1 MPSKILVVDD
11 MSLSRI
17 ILRARLSSACYDTL
31 LAASGRE
38 ALDLARRCQPDLVL
52 MDCALPDLDGP
63 DVCKILR
70 ADPMTAHI
78 PVILFS
84 ADSSREMRLAALA
97 TGADDFLAKPLDE
110 SYLMSRLRAL
120 LRRSAVGQELRGHM
134 TPALRA
140 HVADAVAKAGPA
152 GNVALVWAGPGKA
165 DAIDTQ
171 ASGLFHTMLD
181 LPTLLNNAPTD
192 MQPDVLLLAP
202 EIISLH
208 GVHVISELRSRPQ
221 TRHIPIVVLLPTEQH
236 DIRGMVLDLGAEDIL
251 CLPLDL
257 PEARMRLDMVISRK
271 IWADATRNA
280 LDAELHLASRDPL
293 TGLFN
298 RRHAT
303 SRLSELIEATD
314 KGEIEGFA
322 LLLIDLDNFKRVNDT
337 FGHLAG
343 DDVLTEVGHRM
354 RAALRPD
361 DLLAR
366 YGGEEFLLALP
377 NVGSKDAH
385 RMAERIRHQI
395 EGLDYRV
402 KQGSAALRVTAS
414 IGVTLHDASQASETI
429 PVARRID
436 SIIDQADQAMR
447 MAKSSGRNRVS
458 FGDCMGA
465 PSLRAV

>member
-11 MSLSRI
+11 LSLSRI
-17 ILRARLSSACYDTL
+17 ILRARLSSACYDTI
-31 LAASGRE
+31 LAPDART
-38 ALDLARRCQPDLVL
+38 ALELARRCQPDLVL

-84 ADSSREMRLAALA
+84 ANSGRDMRLRALA

-110 SYLMSRLRAL
+110 GYLLSRLRAL

-140 HVADAVAKAGPA
+140 HLLDAVAKSGGG
-152 GNVALVWAGPGKA
+152 GNVALVRAAPGEA
-165 DAIDTQ
+165 ASINSDAPD
-171 ASGLFHTMLD
+171 LFQTTLD
-181 LPTLLNNAPTD
+181 LPRLLNNAATD
-192 MQPDVLLLAP
+192 MRPDVLLLAP

-208 GVHVISELRSRPQ
+208 GVHIISELRSRPQ
-221 TRHIPIVVLLPTEQH
+221 TRHIPIVAVMPADRR
-236 DIRGMVLDLGAEDIL
+236 DICGMVLDLGAEDIL
-251 CLPLDL
+251 FLPLDL
-257 PEARMRLDMVISRK
+257 PEARMRLDMVITRK
-271 IWADATRNA
+271 IWADAMRDA

-298 RRHAT
+298 RRHAR
-303 SRLSELIEATD
+303 SRLSELIVATARD
-314 KGEIEGFA
+314 EISGFA

-343 DDVLTEVGHRM
+343 DDVLTEVGQRM

-402 KQGSAALRVTAS
+402 KQGSSTLHVTAS
-414 IGVTLHDASQASETI
+414 IGVTLHDTSHACDKVPIAH
-429 PVARRID
+429 RID

-458 FGDCMGA
+458 FGRAMMA
-465 PSLRAV
+465 TSLRAV